1 MVFNTYFK
9 GKIMENNHR
18 IALLIDAE
26 NVPVSRM
33 AAVIKEMAKYGTA
46 ITSRF
51 YADIKSIGDEWRR
64 ISSEFAIRPVHQY
77 NVAVKKNA
85 ADMAM
90 SLDALEIMN
99 EGLVDMFM
107 IVTSD
112 SDFTPLVI
120 KLREK
125 GALVIGIGDQKASKA
140 FVSSCN
146 EFKYFDYLVEGEK
159 GEEISTH
166 ELADT
171 IRDLIIESGTDGKI
185 LLSYLGNLLTN
196 LQSDF
201 DPRRYGARS
210 LSKLISTI
218 KSFSLVLE
226 KEQLFVKIVE
236 SKQDRAIGEFVTQKL
251 KASRNKKI
259 SLPEMK
265 KMLETN
271 FTDFNIEAYGFS
283 RFGKFIDSLDGLNVE
298 NNYVVLERTEEEPKK
313 E

>member
-1 MVFNTYFK
+1 
-9 GKIMENNHR
+9 MENTNNR

-26 NVPVSRM
+26 NVPVNRM

-51 YADIKSIGDEWRR
+51 YADIKAIGDDWRR

-99 EGLVDMFM
+99 EGLVNMFI

-125 GALVIGIGDQKASKA
+125 GAFVIGIGDQKASKA

-146 EFKYFDYLVEGEK
+146 EFKYFDYLIDGEK
-159 GEEISTH
+159 SEDVETTD
-166 ELADT
+166 LAST
-171 IRDLIIESGTDGKI
+171 IRSLIIESGTDGKI
-185 LLSYLGNLLTN
+185 LLSHLGILLTN

-210 LSKLISTI
+210 LSKLISAI
-218 KSFSLVLE
+218 KSLDITYE
-226 KEQLFVKIVE
+226 KEQPYVKIVE
-236 SKQDRAIGEFVTQKL
+236 SRRDREIAEYIIG
-251 KASRNKKI
+251 KI
-259 SLPEMK
+259 TTSKTKRITLPEMK
-265 KMLETN
+265 KLLEQK
-271 FTDFNIEAYGFS
+271 FSDFDVEDFGFS
-283 RFGKFIDSLDGLNVE
+283 KFGKFIDSLEGVDVDKNAVILAKKDE
-298 NNYVVLERTEEEPKK
+298 NEK
-313 E
+313 

>member
-1 MVFNTYFK
+1 
-9 GKIMENNHR
+9 MENNHR

-26 NVPVSRM
+26 NVPVNRM
-33 AAVIKEMAKYGTA
+33 PAVIKEMAKYGTA

-51 YADIKSIGDEWRR
+51 YADIKAIGDEWRR

-99 EGLVDMFM
+99 QGLVDMFI

-125 GALVIGIGDQKASKA
+125 GAIVIGIGDQKASKA

-146 EFKYFDYLVEGEK
+146 EFKYFDYLIDGERVEEANT
-159 GEEISTH
+159 S
-166 ELADT
+166 ELAKT

-185 LLSYLGNLLTN
+185 HLSHLGNLLTN
-196 LQSDF
+196 LSSDF
-201 DPRRYGARS
+201 DPRLYGARS
-210 LSKLISTI
+210 LSKLISSMKVFDI
-218 KSFSLVLE
+218 VIE
-226 KEQLFVKIVE
+226 NDQLFVKVVE
-236 SKQDRAIGEFVTQKL
+236 SKRDREISSFIIQKI
-251 KASRNKKI
+251 KASKNGRI

-265 KMLETN
+265 KILEGN
-271 FTDFNIEAYGFS
+271 FKDFNIEQFGYNK
-283 RFGKFIDSLDGLNVE
+283 FGKFIGSLEGLDIDG
-298 NNYVVLERTEEEPKK
+298 NYVILDTGEEAK
-313 E
+313 

>member
-1 MVFNTYFK
+1 
-9 GKIMENNHR
+9 MENNQNR

-26 NVPVSRM
+26 NVPVNRM
-33 AAVIKEMAKYGTA
+33 ESVIKEMAKYGTA

-51 YADIKSIGDEWRR
+51 YADIKAISDDWRR
-64 ISSEFAIRPVHQY
+64 ISSEFAIRPIHQY

-99 EGLVDMFM
+99 QGLVNMF
-107 IVTSD
+107 ILVTSD

-125 GALVIGIGDQKASKA
+125 GAIVVGMGDQKASKA

-146 EFKYFDYLVEGEK
+146 EFKYFDYLLDGEK
-159 GEEISTH
+159 AEDISTSDL
-166 ELADT
+166 ETT
-171 IRDLIIESGTDGKI
+171 IRGLIIESGTDGKI
-185 LLSYLGNLLTN
+185 MLSSLGNLLTN

-218 KSFSLVLE
+218 KSFDLVLE
-226 KEQLFVKIVE
+226 NDRLMVKIVE
-236 SKQDRAIGEFVTQKL
+236 SKRDQEISEFIIAKI
-251 KASRNKKI
+251 KASKNKRI
-259 SLPEMK
+259 TLPEMK
-265 KMLETN
+265 ILLEKK
-271 FTDFNIEAYGFS
+271 FKSFSIEDYGFS
-283 RFGKFIDSLDGLNVE
+283 RFGKFIDSLDGVDVD
-298 NNYVVLERTEEEPKK
+298 NNAVVLTLKEEEK
-313 E
+313 